1 MQNAT
6 HLGLNRTGADM
17 SPLDIQSMQSYA
29 DDNSPAHL
37 DDPVAGPGLTAIR
50 SEYILEAERIGS
62 VPLPASLSGTVTT
75 GVAKLTGKNPEV
87 LIDKLGER
95 LAFERTGVRLYQA
108 LIDKVSTF
116 AEPESLPFSLAD
128 LERIRDQE
136 LEHMHLLVSVIDDMG
151 ADPTA
156 ETPCA
161 DVAGVTAGG
170 VMQTLTDPRT
180 SIAQCLMAILT
191 AELTDHSGW
200 TLLVELGKT
209 FNRGEEVVEQF
220 RAAHQH
226 EEQHVQLVQQWLSRI
241 VLEEATA

>member
-17 SPLDIQSMQSYA
+17 SPLDAKSMQAYA
-29 DDNSPAHL
+29 DDNSPSQLA
-37 DDPVAGPGLTAIR
+37 DPVNDPGITTIR

-62 VPLPASLSGTVTT
+62 VPLPGSLSGAVGT
-75 GVAKLTGKNPEV
+75 GVSKLSGKNPEV

-108 LIDKVSTF
+108 LIDKVNASGQI
-116 AEPESLPFSLAD
+116 ESSPLALAD

-136 LEHMHLLVSVIDDMG
+136 LQHMQLLTAVIADMG

-161 DVAGVTAGG
+161 DVAGVTASG
-170 VMQTLTDPRT
+170 VLQILTDPRT
-180 SIAQCLMAILT
+180 SIAQCLSAILT
-191 AELTDHSGW
+191 AELTDHASW
-200 TLLVELGKT
+200 SLLVRLGKT
-209 FNRGEEVVEQF
+209 VSIDDDALTKFSAAFQQEEE
-220 RAAHQH
+220 
-226 EEQHVQLVQQWLSRI
+226 HVQLVQQWLGQM
-241 VLEEATA
+241 VLSEATA